1 MMTSRNSTRIF
12 IAVLTVVFATVE
24 WLLFELMRLPYPTGG
39 RFLGQEIHFV
49 PFIMGA
55 IAVVSLLLLF
65 IGLIAEPFSRWDYAQ
80 FAIFVALLA
89 ALIGTVVF
97 YPPWPVIPLF
107 SFD

>member
-1 MMTSRNSTRIF
+1 MTRRNSTRIF
-12 IAVLTVVFATVE
+12 IAVLSIVFATIE

-39 RFLGQEIHFV
+39 RFLGQEIYYV

-55 IAVVSLLLLF
+55 IAVVSLFLLYT
-65 IGLIAEPFSRWDYAQ
+65 GLISEPFTRWDYSQ

-89 ALIGTVVF
+89 APIALVVF